1 MFIHMPVLK
10 LTSVGTSTGVV
21 IPKEMLTELKL
32 EKGDRL
38 FATRTPDGYLL
49 TPYDPAVEKQINA
62 GRTIMKQYRETLR
75 ALAK

>member
-1 MFIHMPVLK
+1 
-10 LTSVGTSTGVV
+10 
-21 IPKEMLTELKL
+21 MLTELKL